1 MGNAIYQYLS
11 ESHNNLY
18 PSLNFSTHVCLSI
31 RTRKNFVFDIYLAK
45 GMFLEMI
52 RETKEHVNEN
62 KMRKKAATE
71 YRKRRK
77 KMCSSYDKNS
87 RL

>member
-1 MGNAIYQYLS
+1 
-11 ESHNNLY
+11 
-18 PSLNFSTHVCLSI
+18 
-31 RTRKNFVFDIYLAK
+31 
-45 GMFLEMI
+45 MFLEMI